1 MLLSLGYLETAHKK
15 DKDMITDV
23 ILKEKQTDQNLNGF
37 SFEEVGDDH
46 LFTGL
51 ETPMKKDAFKISDHK
66 KKEKIASLF
75 REIMDVMGL
84 DLTDDSLQGTPER
97 VAKMY
102 IDEIFSGLNPAN
114 KPKAA
119 LFDNKYK
126 YNQMLVEK
134 NITFYSNCEH
144 HFVPIIGKAHV
155 AYISSGKVIGL
166 SKLNRIVQYYAKRP
180 QVQERLTNQIAE
192 ELKGVLGT
200 EDVAV
205 IIDAKH
211 LCVSSRG
218 VKDDT
223 SSTVTS
229 YFGGKFNTQEKIV
242 ELTKFKGIGIW
253 TASIFVMSSDI
264 FSDVFAY
271 GDATLNKV
279 IKNVYGIEDD
289 CFDRD
294 LEGILSKWSP
304 HKTLVCNVIWHY
316 NDNVLTQTRNRI

>member
-1 MLLSLGYLETAHKK
+1 MSTKTLTPKTNGHT
-15 DKDMITDV
+15 
-23 ILKEKQTDQNLNGF
+23 LNGF
-37 SFEEVGDDH
+37 SNTEIGDDH
-46 LFTGL
+46 LYTGL
-51 ETPMKKDAFKISDHK
+51 ETPMKKDAFKLSDDD
-66 KKEKIASLF
+66 KKERIAILF
-75 REIMDVMGL
+75 EEIMDVMGL
-84 DLTDDSLQGTPER
+84 DLTDDSLKGTPKR

-102 IDEIFSGLNPAN
+102 IDEIFSGLNPEN
-114 KPKAA
+114 KPKVA
-119 LFDNKYK
+119 LFDNKYQ

-192 ELKGVLGT
+192 ELKTILNT

-218 VKDDT
+218 IKDDT

-229 YFGGKFNTQEKIV
+229 YYGGAFQTTQKV
-242 ELTKFKGIGIW
+242 TELQNYI
-253 TASIFVMSSDI
+253 
-264 FSDVFAY
+264 
-271 GDATLNKV
+271 N
-279 IKNVYGIEDD
+279 N
-289 CFDRD
+289 
-294 LEGILSKWSP
+294 
-304 HKTLVCNVIWHY
+304 
-316 NDNVLTQTRNRI
+316 

>member
-1 MLLSLGYLETAHKK
+1 MNNQVNTK
-15 DKDMITDV
+15 DT
-23 ILKEKQTDQNLNGF
+23 NALNGF
-37 SFEEVGDDH
+37 SNHEIGDDH

-51 ETPMKKDAFKISDHK
+51 ETPMKKDAFKLTDVEKKAKIS
-66 KKEKIASLF
+66 ILF
-75 REIMDVMGL
+75 EEIMDVMGL
-84 DLTDDSLQGTPER
+84 DLKDDSLKGTPDR

-114 KPKAA
+114 KPKVA
-119 LFDNKYK
+119 LFDNKYQ

-144 HFVPIIGKAHV
+144 HFVPIVGKAHV

-192 ELKGVLGT
+192 ELKTILNT

-218 VKDDT
+218 IKDDT
-223 SSTVTS
+223 SATVTS
-229 YFGGKFNTQEKIV
+229 YFGGKFDSPEKIT
-242 ELTKFKGIGIW
+242 ELQN
-253 TASIFVMSSDI
+253 
-264 FSDVFAY
+264 
-271 GDATLNKV
+271 TLK
-279 IKNVYGIEDD
+279 Y
-289 CFDRD
+289 
-294 LEGILSKWSP
+294 
-304 HKTLVCNVIWHY
+304 
-316 NDNVLTQTRNRI
+316 